1 MVQVYHIK
9 NLTVNPSGQLRD
21 KGAKLYHMNKKQE
34 ANAFVKECITTAL
47 IQKMKTTHI
56 DEITITDLISKAGV
70 SRNSFYRNFDSKRDI
85 LEKHLL
91 ILIQEW
97 GKEFEDRG
105 DIHAFSETL
114 LKHYYKHRDFY
125 LLLYQ
130 QGLSSMIYENLR
142 TATKLKEASSN
153 PERYGKSMFAGML
166 FGWLDEWMRQ
176 GMPESPEELILLTAQ
191 LNQN

>member
-1 MVQVYHIK
+1 M
-9 NLTVNPSGQLRD
+9 
-21 KGAKLYHMNKKQE
+21 YHMNKKQE

-47 IQKMKTTHI
+47 IQKMKTKHI

-97 GKEFEDRG
+97 GKEFESSG

-114 LKHYYKHRDFY
+114 LKHYYKHKDFY
-125 LLLYQ
+125 LLLYR
-130 QGLSSMIYENLR
+130 QGLSDMIYETLRASCKLNEAPSNLG
-142 TATKLKEASSN
+142 
-153 PERYGKSMFAGML
+153 RYGKSMFAGML

-176 GMPESPEELILLTAQ
+176 GMPESPEELILLTTQ
-191 LNQN
+191 LNQS